1 MKVYKVVGPYEVE
14 KHTMD
19 GWALDKVL
27 GHSYADKIQCQTP
40 VSSQVPDNCY
50 GGVSS
55 HPRDEVVQVH
65 EPLFLLVKDLEL
77 IQKEVMLTDEVTDLK
92 KKLEL
97 KQKERDQWEQAAGR
111 FNSERQ
117 SAVESRRLLD
127 EMLVKEQASKQK
139 LEKDIGKLRV
149 AIGDLRMK
157 EILDA

>member
-27 GHSYADKIQCQTP
+27 GHSYADKVQCQTP

-50 GGVSS
+50 GGITQ

-65 EPLFLLVKDLEL
+65 EPMFLLVKDLEL
-77 IQKEVMLTDEVTDLK
+77 IQKETMLTDEVADLK

-97 KQKERDQWEQAAGR
+97 KQKERDQWEKT
-111 FNSERQ
+111 SEKLQRE
-117 SAVESRRLLD
+117 VESNKDANAIARSRWD
-127 EMLVKEQASKQK
+127 EYQAKAQK
-139 LEKDIGKLRV
+139 LERDIAKLRV
-149 AIGDLRMK
+149 ALGDLRMK
-157 EILDA
+157 EILE